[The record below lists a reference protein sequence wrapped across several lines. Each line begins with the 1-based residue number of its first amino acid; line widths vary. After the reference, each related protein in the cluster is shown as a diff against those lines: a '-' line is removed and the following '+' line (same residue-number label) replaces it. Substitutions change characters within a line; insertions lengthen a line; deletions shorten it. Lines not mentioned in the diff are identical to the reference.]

1 MTGLLWLINAVVYDP
16 LMKRLYAKSEG
27 VSTPTRIDMSRYSRA
42 RKVHANTVEGR
53 RAVLEALRAERNI
66 DSLLIADGIEV
77 GPQMREIISLAEN
90 AGIEV
95 QHLQRRELDRQS
107 QTKKSQG
114 VVAVLPDTRYV
125 SVEDLIFEADR
136 RSQAPLIA
144 VLDGIVDPH
153 NLGAIARTMDAA
165 GGHGIIIPER
175 RAAGISPGAIRASAG
190 ALMHLPVARVVN
202 IPRTIEYLNTL
213 GLQTLALAPASVI
226 PAQAGT
232 DYTTADLTTPTAIVV
247 GSEEKG
253 VSRLALTKCTATIS
267 IPMHGQLASLNASVS
282 AAIALYEA
290 VRQRG
295 MGA

>member
-1 MTGLLWLINAVVYDP
+1 M
-16 LMKRLYAKSEG
+16 
-27 VSTPTRIDMSRYSRA
+27 
-42 RKVHANTVEGR
+42 
-53 RAVLEALRAERNI
+53 LEALRAERNI
-66 DSLLIADGIEV
+66 DRLLVAEGIEV
-77 GPQMREIISLAEN
+77 GPQMQEILALAEN
-90 AGIEV
+90 AGISVE
-95 QHLQRRELDRQS
+95 HLQRRNLDRQS
-107 QTKKSQG
+107 RTKKSQG
-114 VVAVLPDTRYV
+114 VVAVLSDTRYV
-125 SVEDLIFEADR
+125 DVEDIILDADR
-136 RSQAPLIA
+136 RSQSPLLA

-213 GLQTLALAPASVI
+213 GLQTLALAAD
-226 PAQAGT
+226 GDT
-232 DYTTADLTTPTAIVV
+232 DYTATDLTIPTAIVV

-290 VRQRG
+290 VRQREISPQCLNPD
-295 MGA
+295 

>member
-1 MTGLLWLINAVVYDP
+1 
-16 LMKRLYAKSEG
+16 
-27 VSTPTRIDMSRYSRA
+27 MSRYSRA
-42 RKVHANTVEGR
+42 RKIHDNTVEGR
-53 RAVLEALRAERNI
+53 RAVLEALRAERHI
-66 DSLLIADGIEV
+66 QRLLIADGIEV
-77 GPQMREIISLAEN
+77 GPQMREIISLAEST
-90 AGIEV
+90 GIQIE
-95 QHLQRRELDRQS
+95 HLQRRDLDRQS
-107 QTKKSQG
+107 RTKKSQG

-125 SVEDLIFEADR
+125 DIEDIILEADR

-175 RAAGISPGAIRASAG
+175 RAAGVTPGAIRASAG

-202 IPRTIEYLNTL
+202 ISRTIEYLNQL
-213 GLQTLALAPASVI
+213 GLQTLALTADAD
-226 PAQAGT
+226 T
-232 DYTTADLTTPTAIVV
+232 DYTRADLKIPTALVV

-253 VSRLALTKCTATIS
+253 VSRLAMERSSGTIS

-290 VRQRG
+290 VRQRNSI
-295 MGA
+295 

>member
-1 MTGLLWLINAVVYDP
+1 M
-16 LMKRLYAKSEG
+16 
-27 VSTPTRIDMSRYSRA
+27 
-42 RKVHANTVEGR
+42 
-53 RAVLEALRAERNI
+53 LEALRAERNI
-66 DSLLIADGIEV
+66 DRLLVADGIEV
-77 GPQMREIISLAEN
+77 GPQMQEIFSLAEN
-90 AGIEV
+90 SGIQVE
-95 QHLQRRELDRQS
+95 HLKRRELDRQS

-202 IPRTIEYLNTL
+202 IPVRSNT
-213 GLQTLALAPASVI
+213 S
-226 PAQAGT
+226 
-232 DYTTADLTTPTAIVV
+232 TP
-247 GSEEKG
+247 
-253 VSRLALTKCTATIS
+253 
-267 IPMHGQLASLNASVS
+267 S
-282 AAIALYEA
+282 AC
-290 VRQRG
+290 RHSP
-295 MGA
+295 

>member
-1 MTGLLWLINAVVYDP
+1 M
-16 LMKRLYAKSEG
+16 
-27 VSTPTRIDMSRYSRA
+27 
-42 RKVHANTVEGR
+42 HANTVEGR

-66 DSLLIADGIEV
+66 DRLLIADGIEV
-77 GPQMREIISLAEN
+77 GAQMQEIISLAED
-90 AGIEV
+90 AGIQVE
-95 QHLQRRELDRQS
+95 QIQRRELDRQS

-125 SVEDLIFEADR
+125 SVEDIILEADR
-136 RSQAPLIA
+136 KNQAPLVA

-202 IPRTIEYLNTL
+202 ISRTIEYLNTL
-213 GLQTLALAPASVI
+213 GLQTVALAVDAE
-226 PAQAGT
+226 T
-232 DYTTADLTTPTAIVV
+232 DYTATDLTVPTAIVV

-253 VSRLALTKCTATIS
+253 VGRLAQERCTATAA

-290 VRQRG
+290 VRQRSSI
-295 MGA
+295 